1 MRGAPGDGVPGDGL
15 SGEGVTTTSAVHRQN
30 DGKKLTRIERVYRFQ
45 FGIDARTMAKFARV
59 QSLAAIRAGGN
70 VDLSALFEVLCDT
83 YLERYDAATR
93 ANRRAAKRADRKS
106 KGEKRKTQQYGGKKD
121 PKSNGNKRKEGGF
134 TEANE
139 IGGVG
144 ENREDRESAG
154 GDKCGDMKRAR
165 GDGAGVPPAVR
176 DRVIHRDGG
185 RCTFVDRNGQR
196 CTETIA
202 LQVDHVKPAALGG
215 TGTES
220 NLRAMCPAHNR
231 LLAERTFG
239 RDTVKRAIETSRP
252 RSREPG

>member
-1 MRGAPGDGVPGDGL
+1 VTAGAAL
-15 SGEGVTTTSAVHRQN
+15 HRQN
-30 DGKKLTRIERVYRFQ
+30 DGKKATRIERVYRFQ
-45 FGIDARTMAKFARV
+45 FGVDARTMTKFARV

-93 ANRRAAKRADRKS
+93 ADRRA
-106 KGEKRKTQQYGGKKD
+106 E
-121 PKSNGNKRKEGGF
+121 
-134 TEANE
+134 
-139 IGGVG
+139 
-144 ENREDRESAG
+144 REDRRATADST
-154 GDKCGDMKRAR
+154 DRCSDVKRVRRA
-165 GDGAGVPPAVR
+165 GAGVPPAVR

-202 LQVDHVKPAALGG
+202 LQVDHVKPAAIGG
-215 TGTES
+215 TDRES

-239 RDTVKRAIETSRP
+239 RGTVERAIEASRP
-252 RSREPG
+252 RSRKPE